1 MVIIILKCDWR
12 VSSLVNSRD
21 SWSPFVRTMGRN
33 GMAGWES
40 WGHGQKGLR
49 LNLDSGHD
57 KVTLLVV

>member
-1 MVIIILKCDWR
+1 MTWR